1 MPDRIFYEATGEE
14 VVCPEEPAGPA
25 ELGDL
30 LIQVRNA
37 KASPP
42 GFRSH
47 LTDDNLRLLVN
58 VAFFLSV
65 REDEGRFPRL
75 RIVSGRTDDSRLA
88 TRFSESI
95 AFNDVHELRRVTP
108 AAQAPDFA
116 LLVAESDDGQLCCPG
131 LANIGPL
138 GFSSLPGRPEI
149 VGVGGPP
156 SAFIWIEGPGHLYVS
171 EGGCHLEY
179 RAGRVRLSRPVITSV
194 SFRGLVDAAAASIH
208 EHALS
213 KVPDISAADKYF
225 GGAHGL
231 AGVTHT
237 ILSKL
242 FRTCMELRHGGAFVF
257 VPAKEGEDPS
267 RFGIEYKFPVT
278 APDLGE
284 DLAEY
289 WSTHITASSSKEK
302 QPYEKAL
309 RSCNHSKARLLTN
322 VEAIAN
328 LTAVDGCVVL
338 NHELRVLGFGGKITV
353 SEKDCDKVKAT
364 YKLRDDEEVS
374 REVFLQNVGGQ
385 RHQSAARAVAAN
397 EGALAVVVSQDA
409 EMSLFTR
416 DADGFVR
423 VNKPMD
429 PWLSPSD

>member
-1 MPDRIFYEATGEE
+1 MPDRIFYEATGEKL
-14 VVCPEEPAGPA
+14 VCPDEPAGPA

-37 KASPP
+37 EASPS

-75 RIVSGRTDDSRLA
+75 RIVSGRIDDHRLA
-88 TRFSESI
+88 TRFSEPIPFS
-95 AFNDVHELRRVTP
+95 DVHELRRITP
-108 AAQAPDFA
+108 AARASDFA
-116 LLVAESDDGQLCCPG
+116 LLVAEWDDGQLCCPG

-138 GFSSLPGRPEI
+138 GFSSQPGRPEI

-156 SAFIWIEGPGHLYVS
+156 SAFVWIEGPGHLYAS
-171 EGGCHLEY
+171 EGGCHVEY
-179 RAGRVRLSRPVITSV
+179 RAGRVRLSHPIITSG
-194 SFRGLVDAAAASIH
+194 SFRCLVDAAAGSIQ
-208 EHALS
+208 ELALR
-213 KVPDISAADKYF
+213 KVTDVRAADTYF
-225 GGAHGL
+225 GGAHGI

-242 FRTCMELRHGGAFVF
+242 FRSCMELRHGGAFVF
-257 VPAKEGEDPS
+257 VPAKEGDDPS
-267 RFGIEYKFPVT
+267 SFGIEYKFPVT

-289 WSTHITASSSKEK
+289 WSTHITASSSKER

-309 RSCNHSKARLLTN
+309 RSCNHSKARLLTSA
-322 VEAIAN
+322 EAIAN

-353 SEKDCDKVKAT
+353 SEKDCDEVKAT
-364 YKLRDDEEVS
+364 YKLTGDEEIS

-397 EGALAVVVSQDA
+397 EGVLAVVVSQDA
-409 EMSLFTR
+409 EMSLFTK
-416 DADGFVR
+416 DADGSVR

-429 PWLSPSD
+429 PWVIAK